1 MSNEN
6 KNYRHPLIE
15 TLATIKGNPRIVLY
29 TEPLWIIPFN
39 LYLPFASVY
48 MAALLLTDR
57 QIGLIASIFMFFRA
71 VSALF
76 SGAITDKLGR
86 KLTTF
91 IFDTVSWSIPC
102 LLWAF
107 SQNFWWFMI
116 AASFNG
122 LMQITDNSWT
132 CLLVEDTEKG
142 SLVKIYS
149 LLHMIAQLAVFFAP
163 LAAILVNE
171 FSVVPAMRILYF
183 FSFISMTTKFILLYR
198 YGDETGIGRTR
209 MQETAGMSIWKIM
222 RGYGEIFK
230 RLFSSRD
237 MILALVITTIFNI
250 IWLVSGNFFGLYVTR
265 TLLIPEHFLAYFP
278 ILRAVISVTFLYL
291 LQPKLERLGFRFPML
306 IGLFLYA
313 ASTFLLINTP
323 EIALTFESILTGS
336 TISDVLLNFLSIDS
350 LSVLSGLLV
359 LAGFILIDSIG
370 YCFVAPRSDSL
381 IQILIEPSERARIRG
396 LMMVIVLG
404 FTIPFGYLAGWL
416 SEINRRYPFI
426 LIVAF
431 IILIF
436 IIIAASKKRLEI
448 INKSVG

>member
-1 MSNEN
+1 MSQKSNQN
-6 KNYRHPLIE
+6 RHPLIE

-29 TEPLWIIPFN
+29 TEPLWIIPHH
-39 LYLPFASVY
+39 LYLPFVSVY

-57 QIGLIASIFMFFRA
+57 QIGLIASVFMFFRA

-107 SQNFWWFMI
+107 SQNFWWFII

-171 FSVVPAMRILYF
+171 LSLVPAMRILYF
-183 FSFISMTTKFILLYR
+183 FSFLSMTAKFILLYK
-198 YGDETGIGRTR
+198 YGDETEVGRTR
-209 MQETAGMSIWKIM
+209 LRDTAGMSLWSIM
-222 RGYGEIFK
+222 RGYGGIFK
-230 RLFSSRD
+230 RIFSSRD
-237 MILALVITTIFNI
+237 MILSLVITTVYSI
-250 IWLVSGNFFGLYVTR
+250 IWLISGNFFGLYVTK
-265 TLLIPEHFLAYFP
+265 TLGIPEHFLAYFP
-278 ILRAVISVTFLYL
+278 ILRAIISVIFLYL
-291 LQPKLERLGFRFPML
+291 LQPRLERFGFRYPML
-306 IGLFLYA
+306 IGLLLYMI
-313 ASTFLLINTP
+313 STTLLIFTP
-323 EIALTFESILTGS
+323 ETAGILEP
-336 TISDVLLNFLSIDS
+336 
-350 LSVLSGLLV
+350 V
-359 LAGFILIDSIG
+359 LAGYAAGTVPGNFSPVGALIVLAVFILIDSIG
-370 YCFVAPRSDSL
+370 YCFVMPRSDSL
-381 IQILIEPSERARIRG
+381 IHILIEPSERARIRG

-404 FTIPFGYLAGWL
+404 FTFPFGYLAGWL
-416 SEINRRYPFI
+416 SEIDRRYPFV
-426 LIVAF
+426 LIVSF
-431 IILIF
+431 IILMF
-436 IIIAASKKRLEI
+436 VIIAAGKKRLDAI
-448 INKSVG
+448 YKSIEQKS